1 MRRIAIVGGGFAGA
15 TVARRLVGRLPEGW
29 EVLLLNEESCTTYGP
44 MLPEV
49 VGASVFPE
57 HVVAPLRQVVGVR
70 RGGRFVMGRV
80 SAIDLARRSIT
91 CVSVRVA

>member
-1 MRRIAIVGGGFAGA
+1 V
-15 TVARRLVGRLPEGW
+15 PEGALDAVQP
-29 EVLLLNEESCTTYGP
+29 VLLVSEESYATYNP
-44 MLPEV
+44 IPPEV